1 MRSAGRH
8 ASSSSWK
15 NTPPAPRVEKHAT
28 SSSRGKHA
36 TSPKHVEHMQKAPPT
51 GTHATSPSR
60 RKPRSH
66 SFAWENRV
74 NRVITKALIVVL
86 LFRLARRFSQLT
98 KSARNTEANTQL
110 HSRANQKLL

>member
-1 MRSAGRH
+1 MQAAPRGKTRH
-8 ASSSSWK
+8 QPLAWK
-15 NTPPAPRVEKHAT
+15 NMQPAPRGGTCNQPQARGSHAKSPRT
-28 SSSRGKHA
+28 GK
-36 TSPKHVEHMQKAPPT
+36 
-51 GTHATSPSR
+51 HATSPSR

-74 NRVITKALIVVL
+74 NRVITKGLIVVL